1 MGILVVGSAALDSVQ
16 TPHGK
21 VKEALGGSA
30 VYFAVSASFF
40 TSIKLVAVVG
50 EDFPQEHV
58 NFLKRKNIDIEGLEI
73 VGGET
78 FRWKGRYSGDMN
90 TAHTLSTCLN
100 VFQDFHPKL
109 PESYRETKYI
119 FLANIDPGLQLEVLK
134 QVKNPKLVASDTM
147 NLWINLVPGVLKK
160 TLKHVDMLIINDA
173 EIKQFSGEDN
183 IVRASRKVLQF
194 GPKAVVVKRG
204 EFGSMMFTGN
214 SIFSVPAYP
223 LDRVVDPTGAGDTF
237 AGGLIGYLSKTDNI
251 KEGNIRKAII
261 YGTVMASFN
270 VQDFSLN
277 RMKKLTIKEINNRF
291 NEIGKLTKY

>member
-1 MGILVVGSAALDSVQ
+1 
-16 TPHGK
+16 

-58 NFLKRKNIDIEGLEI
+58 NFLKRKNIDIKGLEI

-78 FRWKGRYSGDMN
+78 FRWKGRYTGDMN

-100 VFQDFHPKL
+100 VFEKFHPKL
-109 PESYRETKYI
+109 PENYRESKYI

-147 NLWINLVPGVLKK
+147 NLWISLVPGVLKK

-237 AGGLIGYLSKTDNI
+237 AGGLMGYLSKTDNI

-270 VQDFSLN
+270 VQDFSLD
-277 RMKKLTIKEINNRF
+277 RMKKLTVKEINNRF
-291 NEIGKLTKY
+291 NEISKLTSF